1 MGSLV
6 LFLILLITFS
16 CFIDCYKKQQQTHK
30 PKKGKKGKKGKKSSK
45 KSLTMKK
52 PLSPLKRNKED
63 YQVCKFGHNLGLVS
77 SGSSCG
83 IKYSN
88 RCRETIVRKP
98 ELPKMSK
105 IQKAKL
111 AKIAL
116 AKSKKLKKKKK
127 WTLKG

>member
-1 MGSLV
+1 MGKTKMKSNSLV

-16 CFIDCYKKQQQTHK
+16 CFIDCYQETAELHK
-30 PKKGKKGKKGKKSSK
+30 PKKGKKGKKGKK
-45 KSLTMKK
+45 KSLTIKR

-77 SGSSCG
+77 SGSSCN

-88 RCRETIVRKP
+88 RCREIIVRKP

-116 AKSKKLKKKKK
+116 A
-127 WTLKG
+127 